1 MMINRIGAK
10 FEYKGTTYVIG
21 APIVGTSE
29 SEYEGLYGTITEI
42 RDGEDKETENK
53 TPALYCS
60 FEAPVLPCEVKKLE
74 EVFSDLYEEPK
85 TIDDIILD
93 LVIMAPSMVKP
104 LDELKEYLKEVKKDE
119 E

>member
-1 MMINRIGAK
+1 M
-10 FEYKGTTYVIG
+10 
-21 APIVGTSE
+21 
-29 SEYEGLYGTITEI
+29 
-42 RDGEDKETENK
+42 
-53 TPALYCS
+53 
-60 FEAPVLPCEVKKLE
+60 KKLE